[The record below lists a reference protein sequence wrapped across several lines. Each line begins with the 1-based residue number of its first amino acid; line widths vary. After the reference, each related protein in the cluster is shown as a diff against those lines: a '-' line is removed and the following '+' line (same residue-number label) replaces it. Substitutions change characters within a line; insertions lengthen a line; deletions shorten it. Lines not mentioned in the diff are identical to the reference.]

1 VSEPEIT
8 EEEIGRTLLDVA
20 WRTLAADLGGES
32 APLPAAAWLQEQGAC
47 FVTLHR
53 GGELRGCI
61 GSMLAHRP
69 LVEDVQVNTRAAA
82 FGDPRFPPLQAR
94 ELEDLSIEISLLST
108 LEPMEFESEADLIR
122 QLRPGVDGLLL
133 EHDLHRG
140 TFLPAVW
147 RSLPDSQFFLSKL
160 KAKAGLSEDSWSPEF
175 RVRRF
180 TTRSWSDAET
190 GD

>member
-1 VSEPEIT
+1 MSESEIT
-8 EEEIGRTLLDVA
+8 EEEIGRTLLDIA
-20 WRTLAADLGGES
+20 RGTLAADLGGRPIS
-32 APLPAAAWLQEQGAC
+32 LPTAAWLQEQGAC

-61 GSMLAHRP
+61 GSMLARRP
-69 LVEDVQVNTRAAA
+69 LVEDVQANSRAAA
-82 FGDPRFPPLQAR
+82 FADPRFPPLQAR
-94 ELEDLSIEISLLST
+94 ELEDLSIEVSLLAT

-133 EHDLHRG
+133 EHGLHRG

-147 RSLPDSQFFLSKL
+147 RNLSDSRLFLSKL
-160 KAKAGLSEDSWSPEF
+160 KAKAGLPEDFWSPGIS
-175 RVRRF
+175 VRRY

-190 GD
+190 GH